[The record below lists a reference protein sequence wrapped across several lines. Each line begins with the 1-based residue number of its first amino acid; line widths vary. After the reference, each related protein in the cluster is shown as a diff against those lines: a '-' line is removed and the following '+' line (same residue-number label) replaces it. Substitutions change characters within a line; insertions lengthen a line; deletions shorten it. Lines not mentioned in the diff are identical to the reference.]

1 MLKCSGDYGSCIDI
15 LLLLGAYTRH
25 NKYNQLVD
33 HFIVSIIFSIKFT
46 VVVVVFVF
54 FMCKKM
60 HKEIPYM

>member
-1 MLKCSGDYGSCIDI
+1 MLKCSGDYGSYIDI

-33 HFIVSIIFSIKFT
+33 HFIVSIILSIKFT

-54 FMCKKM
+54 F
-60 HKEIPYM
+60 YV